1 MDGKWQKPV
10 NLGPPINTD
19 EGEGMP
25 FIAPDGSYLL
35 FSRTYDLFI
44 SYHKEDGGWTEPVNL
59 GNPINS
65 PSIEICPM
73 VTPDGKYLF
82 FLSQRGGESHIWWVD
97 AGFIKE
103 LKK

>member
-1 MDGKWQKPV
+1 
-10 NLGPPINTD
+10 
-19 EGEGMP
+19 
-25 FIAPDGSYLL
+25 
-35 FSRTYDLFI
+35 
-44 SYHKEDGGWTEPVNL
+44 VNL